1 MSKVTMQDIADALDI
16 SRVSVWKVL
25 NQHAGVSEDLKK
37 NVMEKANEM
46 GYFAKTASIIEPI
59 ASPLPEKTVSLIV
72 SRPDSST
79 FWTNIIH
86 RLAQELSYHNINLL
100 YTYMPTA
107 YAPGFTLPALLTNG
121 TVQGALVLNV
131 YDSNLIQL
139 INELTIPTV
148 FLDTVPDLNCRDL
161 KGDLML
167 IEGFSSVYE
176 ITESVIQ
183 RGIHEIGFIGD
194 IHYAKTNLDRYRGFC
209 SCMENYNLP
218 LKEEFCLTHSIG
230 IFSYYQELSDFLD
243 SLPTLPKA
251 IICASDYIAH
261 YLRAYFSEHEDRIP
275 DGIVITGFDG
285 SNEYTNIDGL
295 ITTANVKTSL
305 LGKRLSMQLIYRMEH
320 CDAPYELTYI
330 NPDIIYRD
338 SILH

>member
-1 MSKVTMQDIADALDI
+1 
-16 SRVSVWKVL
+16 
-25 NQHAGVSEDLKK
+25 
-37 NVMEKANEM
+37 
-46 GYFAKTASIIEPI
+46 
-59 ASPLPEKTVSLIV
+59 
-72 SRPDSST
+72 
-79 FWTNIIH
+79 
-86 RLAQELSYHNINLL
+86 
-100 YTYMPTA
+100 
-107 YAPGFTLPALLTNG
+107 
-121 TVQGALVLNV
+121 
-131 YDSNLIQL
+131 
-139 INELTIPTV
+139 
-148 FLDTVPDLNCRDL
+148 
-161 KGDLML
+161 ML